1 MYMYM
6 YMYMYVCEYRYAL
19 VGYPRKRKKTT
30 TENWVSDGLLE
41 NPTRFLQRL
50 SPEEKNSGQSQIQKN
65 NNSTKGWLHH
75 VTSHTSQFS
84 PVSCSKSWWRLP
96 SLPSLAICHA
106 AVDADGLVGNH
117 QHVGGASQGQCEGS
131 LRQSGT
137 LQPAANAVLG
147 VGQQAQVPEMA
158 APDPSDW
165 RSDLETRGFCSNMR

>member
-1 MYMYM
+1 LGIP
-6 YMYMYVCEYRYAL
+6 EKEKKQQLRT
-19 VGYPRKRKKTT
+19 GYPMACWKIKLVFFNDFPRRKKTAG
-30 TENWVSDGLLE
+30 NPKFKKIIIQLKDGY
-41 NPTRFLQRL
+41 
-50 SPEEKNSGQSQIQKN
+50 IM
-65 NNSTKGWLHH
+65 LHLIHLNFPQFH
-75 VTSHTSQFS
+75 VQNRGGACH
-84 PVSCSKSWWRLP
+84 PCHP
-96 SLPSLAICHA
+96 LPSLAICHA